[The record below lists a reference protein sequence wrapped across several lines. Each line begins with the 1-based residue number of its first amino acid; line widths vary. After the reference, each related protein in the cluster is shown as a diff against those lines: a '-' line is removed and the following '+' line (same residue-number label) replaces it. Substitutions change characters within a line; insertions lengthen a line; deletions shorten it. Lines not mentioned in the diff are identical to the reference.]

1 MKGVRKVL
9 IAVNGSKE
17 VLRQGLQLAGDERCW
32 VTVVKVVPENEGDL
46 DLTSVKDVGDVLAS
60 GAGREVAE
68 IRAIA
73 DAAGALVK
81 TRVETGAVH
90 ERILEVAEEERCDVI
105 ILGQHKR
112 SWLSKLFGDN
122 VVGKVIR
129 RASCPVLVV
138 GANA

>member
-1 MKGVRKVL
+1 MRGVRKVL

-46 DLTSVKDVGDVLAS
+46 DLTGVKDIGDVLAS

-68 IRAIA
+68 IGGIA
-73 DAAGALVK
+73 DAARALVK

-105 ILGQHKR
+105 ILGQRKR
-112 SWLSKLFGDN
+112 SWLRKLFGDN

-129 RASCPVLVV
+129 RAHCPVLVV
-138 GANA
+138 GATG

>member
-1 MKGVRKVL
+1 MRGVRKVL

-32 VTVVKVVPENEGDL
+32 VTVIKVVPENEGDL
-46 DLTSVKDVGDVLAS
+46 DLTGVRDVGDVLAG

-68 IRAIA
+68 IRGIA
-73 DAAGALVK
+73 DATRALVK
-81 TRVETGAVH
+81 TRVETGAAH

-105 ILGQHKR
+105 ILGQRKR
-112 SWLSKLFGDN
+112 SWLRKLFGDN

-129 RASCPVLVV
+129 RAPCPVLVV
-138 GANA
+138 GASA